1 MQRFVTSS
9 VCIGFVLGMLM
20 TPLESPA
27 LFGAGDVVYDPANHV
42 ENIVQVAQSAEMV
55 LRQAEAIRNQLTM
68 IAHQAQSLATLDF
81 SSMSGMMTALRS
93 TTTLLGQTNGL
104 TYRVGRINQQFDTL
118 YPTIGAAVPG
128 SDFLHKVRGWNT
140 QTRRAIRDTMR
151 SQAIFE
157 RQEGSGLLILGAIG
171 AADRALGHLQAQQ
184 ANNQMTG
191 ATNAQLAQMHELMA
205 TSERMRASE
214 FAMEAAM
221 TEASIAN
228 AERWMHNF
236 TVSTDVT
243 PKAMPKLSY

>member
-1 MQRFVTSS
+1 
-9 VCIGFVLGMLM
+9 
-20 TPLESPA
+20 
-27 LFGAGDVVYDPANHV
+27 
-42 ENIVQVAQSAEMV
+42 
-55 LRQAEAIRNQLTM
+55 
-68 IAHQAQSLATLDF
+68 QAQSVATLDF